1 MFYTEPFGINIIGGG
16 IRVTY
21 LSTTITNYLICKD
34 IIKQSE
40 KEIYQ
45 YGVLTLIVNL
55 IGILE
60 ILILGWITNAL
71 YLSVIFIISFM
82 ILRSFTGG
90 FHCKH
95 YIPCNV
101 TYGCLYL
108 LCTYVHLQ
116 IVSGFIL
123 ELVCVLSVLV
133 ICYMSPVIHVN
144 KPLDEKKKK
153 RNRVIAISISVI
165 LFLLSFIGIQFGIIK
180 YVLIST
186 ALLQLITIRR
196 NDYVK

>member
-1 MFYTEPFGINIIGGG
+1 M
-16 IRVTY
+16 VAY

-40 KEIYQ
+40 QEIYQ

-60 ILILGWITNAL
+60 ILILGWITNTL
-71 YLSVIFIISFM
+71 YVSIIYMISFM

-95 YIPCNV
+95 YIPCNII
-101 TYGCLYL
+101 YGCLYL
-108 LCTYVHLQ
+108 LCAYAYLHIQNIEL
-116 IVSGFIL
+116 L
-123 ELVCVLSVLV
+123 LNLVCGLCVLV

-144 KPLDEKKKK
+144 KPLDENKKK
-153 RNRVIAISISVI
+153 RNRVIAICIVVN
-165 LFLLSFIGIQFGIIK
+165 LFLLSFMGITLGIIK
-180 YVLIST
+180 YVIIST

-196 NDYVK
+196 KDYVK